1 MISYKLGE
9 AVTIRTWNSMANEY
23 GLYGNSINTGLLF
36 TLGMRHLCGTTF
48 IPTGK
53 HSNNFFIIEPENRA
67 ITANM
72 LVGGGRI
79 V

>member
-1 MISYKLGE
+1 MISYRLGE
-9 AVTIRTWNSMANEY
+9 AVTIRTWDSMVNEY
-23 GLYGNSINTGLLF
+23 GLCGNSIDVDILF
-36 TLGMRHLCGTTF
+36 TPSMRHLCGTTF

-53 HSNNFFIIEPENRA
+53 HSNNSFIIEPENRA

>member
-1 MISYKLGE
+1 MISYRLGE

-23 GLYGNSINTGLLF
+23 GMCGNSINTDLLF
-36 TLGMRHLCGTTF
+36 SHGMRYLCGTTF

-53 HSNNFFIIEPENRA
+53 HSNDFFIVEPEHWA
-67 ITANM
+67 ISPNM

-79 V
+79 D

>member
-1 MISYKLGE
+1 MISYRLGE
-9 AVTIRTWNSMANEY
+9 AITIRTWNSMANEY
-23 GLYGNSINTGLLF
+23 GLCGNSINVGLRF

-72 LVGGGRI
+72 LVGGGQI